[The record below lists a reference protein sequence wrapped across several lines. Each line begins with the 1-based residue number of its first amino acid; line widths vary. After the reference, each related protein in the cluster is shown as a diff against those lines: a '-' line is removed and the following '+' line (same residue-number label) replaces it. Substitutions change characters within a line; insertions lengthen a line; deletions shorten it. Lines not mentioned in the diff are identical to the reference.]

1 MLDDLMSDYQEFIDE
16 KINDTNTIL
25 DSIKELLGGNDGIIA
40 TLKSLDSS
48 LTNTT
53 KDQIDS
59 STTNGGDG
67 GQGAKDYVNNTV
79 TNDRNTINSSPKT
92 GLLRP
97 TAVGTITLD
106 NSLESKKKNTTSID
120 DKLKKEKK
128 AVKDA
133 INSGKSRSKKL
144 TDKENQ
150 EHADLWKYIV
160 KNYGRTPT
168 NKMYKKLGGILG
180 VKTDDTVTSK
190 QKTAILNRM
199 KFNGYK
205 KGSEH
210 IDKSQLAW
218 TQEDKREMIY
228 RASDGAVLT
237 KLNPGD
243 KVFTNEMTENLWKM
257 AQMNPSLLTSGINYM
272 PNLPEMTKSAGTST
286 IVEVGD
292 IVMNG
297 VNDVETF
304 GRQLREEILRNGKT
318 TQCITEAV
326 SAKQLGKNGIGNARL
341 YK

>member
-1 MLDDLMSDYQEFIDE
+1 M
-16 KINDTNTIL
+16 TI
-25 DSIKELLGGNDGIIA
+25 S
-40 TLKSLDSS
+40 
-48 LTNTT
+48 NTT

-79 TNDRNTINSSPKT
+79 TNDRNTINSSHKT

-120 DKLKKEKK
+120 DKLKNEKK

-144 TDKENQ
+144 TDKENK

-257 AQMNPSLLTSGINYM
+257 AQVNPSLLTSGINYM
-272 PNLPEMTKSAGTST
+272 PNLPEITKSAGTST

>member
-1 MLDDLMSDYQEFIDE
+1 MKHKPMLIEKYKKLKDSELEAYRYQKEIAEKTKQIASLQKQLTAYTGNNSEESRATIQKLKVELENAKSDLKDTQYEKFISDTEDMLDDLMSDYQEFIDE

-79 TNDRNTINSSPKT
+79 TNDRNTINSSHKT

-120 DKLKKEKK
+120 DKLKNEKK

-150 EHADLWKYIV
+150 EHADLW
-160 KNYGRTPT
+160 
-168 NKMYKKLGGILG
+168 
-180 VKTDDTVTSK
+180 
-190 QKTAILNRM
+190 
-199 KFNGYK
+199 
-205 KGSEH
+205 
-210 IDKSQLAW
+210 
-218 TQEDKREMIY
+218 
-228 RASDGAVLT
+228 
-237 KLNPGD
+237 
-243 KVFTNEMTENLWKM
+243 
-257 AQMNPSLLTSGINYM
+257 
-272 PNLPEMTKSAGTST
+272 
-286 IVEVGD
+286 
-292 IVMNG
+292 
-297 VNDVETF
+297 
-304 GRQLREEILRNGKT
+304 
-318 TQCITEAV
+318 
-326 SAKQLGKNGIGNARL
+326 
-341 YK
+341 